1 MTDDDVPIG
10 RRVASW
16 RVRRSMTQQMLA
28 DRLRRS
34 KSWVDKVER
43 GARALDR
50 YSVIQELAHVLRVDP
65 EVLLG
70 QPRSTPAGT
79 PVGVDDI
86 RAALARYDIPQ
97 APPQT
102 DELRRQIGHA
112 WLTYQHA
119 HYGQLVR
126 LLPCLLDA
134 AQGARSAELLVQ
146 AYRITSSLLVK
157 LGEADL
163 GWLAADRAMTA
174 AGDDRLL
181 AAAATIEVAQALR
194 AQNRDRLALTALL
207 PTANRVLP
215 QLANPGDQE
224 VCGLFGDQNC
234 PKPLDHESGS
244 GSGGDGQGGH
254 RGRAVGG
261 TLLVQ
266 AALAAAGCGEH
277 RRADELID
285 RAAGIAA
292 SLRGYDDTHRTS
304 FGPVAVELAR
314 VLVAAQR
321 GDAAEALRR
330 HSTVVRREGW
340 RRLPA
345 EHRGAYLVDVAR
357 AYLQV
362 GDLRGAARALVDAD
376 SVAPAEVRCRPLART
391 VIADV
396 ARARPAPAG
405 VARLATLVGL
415 TRSPRAVPAAW
426 GRCRVLRWREREEGR
441 AGCGH
446 RRRPDPVRPR
456 HPRAGLRAGRH

>member
-1 MTDDDVPIG
+1 MTNDDIPIG
-10 RRVASW
+10 RRVANW

-34 KSWVDKVER
+34 KSWVDKIER
-43 GARALDR
+43 GARPLDR

-70 QPRSTPAGT
+70 QQRPTPAGT
-79 PVGVDDI
+79 PDGVDDI

-97 APPQT
+97 AAPRT
-102 DELRRQIGHA
+102 DELRRQVGHA

-126 LLPCLLDA
+126 VLPGLLDA
-134 AQGARSAELLVQ
+134 AQGARSPELLVQ

-163 GWLAADRAMTA
+163 AWLAADRAMSTAGDAPILAATA
-174 AGDDRLL
+174 A
-181 AAAATIEVAQALR
+181 ISIAQALR
-194 AQNRDRLALTALL
+194 ACNRDHLALTATLSAANRLL
-207 PTANRVLP
+207 P
-215 QLANPGDQE
+215 NPAH
-224 VCGLFGDQNC
+224 
-234 PKPLDHESGS
+234 PRDHEVDGPFEDQSTRQPHDQRGEGRGGGARQGS
-244 GSGGDGQGGH
+244 VGEWV
-254 RGRAVGG
+254 VGG

-277 RRADELID
+277 CRADELID
-285 RAAGIAA
+285 RAASVAA

-314 VLVAAQR
+314 VLVMAQR
-321 GDAAEALRR
+321 GDAVEALRR
-330 HSTVVRREGW
+330 HSTVVRRDGW
-340 RRLPA
+340 RRLSA
-345 EHRGAYLVDVAR
+345 ECRGAYLVDVAR

-362 GDLRGAARALVDAD
+362 GDLRAAARALVDAD
-376 SVAPAEVRCRPLART
+376 SVAPGEVRCRPLART

-396 ARARPAPAG
+396 ARGHPAPAG

-415 TRSPRAVPAAW
+415 TR
-426 GRCRVLRWREREEGR
+426 
-441 AGCGH
+441 
-446 RRRPDPVRPR
+446 
-456 HPRAGLRAGRH
+456 

>member
-1 MTDDDVPIG
+1 MTSDDLPIG
-10 RRVASW
+10 RRVARW
-16 RVRRSMTQQMLA
+16 RVRRQMTQQMLA

-34 KSWVDKVER
+34 KSWVDKIER
-43 GARALDR
+43 GARTLDR

-79 PVGVDDI
+79 PDGVDDI
-86 RAALARYDIPQ
+86 RAALARYDTPQ

-102 DELRRQIGHA
+102 DELRRQVGHA

-126 LLPCLLDA
+126 VLPGLLDA

-163 GWLAADRAMTA
+163 AWLAADRAMA
-174 AGDDRLL
+174 AACDDPLL
-181 AAAATIEVAQALR
+181 AATATISVGQALR
-194 AQNRDRLALTALL
+194 AQDRDRLALAVLL
-207 PTANRVLP
+207 PAANRVLP
-215 QLANPGDQE
+215 QSSHCGDQE
-224 VCGLFGDQNC
+224 SGDRTARKI
-234 PKPLDHESGS
+234 PDHE
-244 GSGGDGQGGH
+244 GQGEH

-277 RRADELID
+277 RRADELTD
-285 RAAGIAA
+285 RAAGVAA
-292 SLRGYDDTHRTS
+292 NLRGYDDTHRTS

-314 VLVAAQR
+314 VLVVASR
-321 GDAAEALRR
+321 GDAVEAVRR
-330 HSTVVRREGW
+330 HAIVVRREGW

-345 EHRGAYLVDVAR
+345 EYRGAYLVDVAR

-362 GDLRGAARALVDAD
+362 GDVRGAARALVDAD
-376 SVAPAEVRCRPLART
+376 SVAPGEVRCRPLART

-396 ARARPAPAG
+396 ARAQPAPAG

-415 TRSPRAVPAAW
+415 TR
-426 GRCRVLRWREREEGR
+426 
-441 AGCGH
+441 
-446 RRRPDPVRPR
+446 
-456 HPRAGLRAGRH
+456 

>member
-1 MTDDDVPIG
+1 MTNDDLPIG
-10 RRVASW
+10 RRVARW

-43 GARALDR
+43 GVRALDR

-70 QPRSTPAGT
+70 QQPSTPAGT
-79 PVGVDDI
+79 PDGVDDI
-86 RAALARYDIPQ
+86 RAALARYDTSQ
-97 APPQT
+97 ARQET
-102 DELRRQIGHA
+102 DELRRQVGYA
-112 WLTYQHA
+112 WLSYQHA

-126 LLPCLLDA
+126 VLPGLLDT

-163 GWLAADRAMTA
+163 GWLAADRAMSA
-174 AGDDRLL
+174 AGDDPIL
-181 AAAATIEVAQALR
+181 AASAAISVGQALR
-194 AQNRDRLALTALL
+194 AQDRDHLALSALL
-207 PTANRVLP
+207 PAANRVLP
-215 QLANPGDQE
+215 PSSDAGDQE
-224 VCGLFGDQNC
+224 VSGTLGDQTA
-234 PKPLDHESGS
+234 PKPLDHR
-244 GSGGDGQGGH
+244 GQGG
-254 RGRAVGG
+254 RESQGDRREWAVGG
-261 TLLVQ
+261 TLLLQ

-277 RRADELID
+277 RQADELTE

-292 SLRGYDDTHRTS
+292 SLRGYDDPHRIS
-304 FGPVAVELAR
+304 FGATVVEVTR

-321 GDAAEALRR
+321 GDADEALRR
-330 HSTVVRREGW
+330 HSTVMRREGW

-345 EHRGAYLVDVAR
+345 EYRGAYLVDVAR

-376 SVAPAEVRCRPLART
+376 SIAPAEVRCRPLART

-415 TRSPRAVPAAW
+415 TR
-426 GRCRVLRWREREEGR
+426 
-441 AGCGH
+441 
-446 RRRPDPVRPR
+446 
-456 HPRAGLRAGRH
+456 

>member
-1 MTDDDVPIG
+1 MTNDDIPIG
-10 RRVASW
+10 RRVARW

-34 KSWVDKVER
+34 KSWVDKIER
-43 GARALDR
+43 GARTLDR

-70 QPRSTPAGT
+70 QQRPTPAGT
-79 PVGVDDI
+79 PDGVDDI
-86 RAALARYDIPQ
+86 RAALARYDT
-97 APPQT
+97 PPAQT
-102 DELRRQIGHA
+102 TEELRRQVGYA

-126 LLPCLLDA
+126 VLPGLLDA

-163 GWLAADRAMTA
+163 AWLAADRAMAA
-174 AGDDRLL
+174 AGDAPIL
-181 AAAATIEVAQALR
+181 AATAAISVGQALR
-194 AQNRDRLALTALL
+194 AQDRDRLALAALL
-207 PTANRVLP
+207 PAANRVLP
-215 QLANPGDQE
+215 PSTHSGDQE
-224 VCGLFGDQNC
+224 GGDRTARE
-234 PKPLDHESGS
+234 PPDHE
-244 GSGGDGQGGH
+244 GQGDH

-261 TLLVQ
+261 TLLLQ

-277 RRADELID
+277 HRADELAD
-285 RAAGIAA
+285 RAARIAA
-292 SLRGYDDTHRTS
+292 GLRGYDDTHRTN
-304 FGPVAVELAR
+304 FGSIAVDLAR
-314 VLVAAQR
+314 VVVAAQR
-321 GDAAEALRR
+321 GDADEALQR
-330 HSTVVRREGW
+330 HVTVIRREAW

-391 VIADV
+391 VIAEI
-396 ARARPAPAG
+396 ARANPAPAG
-405 VARLATLVGL
+405 VTRLATLVGL
-415 TRSPRAVPAAW
+415 TR
-426 GRCRVLRWREREEGR
+426 
-441 AGCGH
+441 
-446 RRRPDPVRPR
+446 
-456 HPRAGLRAGRH
+456 

>member
-1 MTDDDVPIG
+1 MTSDDVPIG
-10 RRVASW
+10 RRVARW

-43 GARALDR
+43 GVRTLDR

-70 QPRSTPAGT
+70 QQPSTPAGT
-79 PVGVDDI
+79 PDGVDDI
-86 RAALARYDIPQ
+86 RATLARYDTPHAAVQ
-97 APPQT
+97 PSE
-102 DELRRQIGHA
+102 ELRREVGYA

-126 LLPCLLDA
+126 LLPGLLNA
-134 AQGARSAELLVQ
+134 AQAAQSPEVLVP

-163 GWLAADRAMTA
+163 AWLAADRAMAT
-174 AGDDRLL
+174 AGDNQIL
-181 AAAATIEVAQALR
+181 AATATISVGQALR
-194 AQNRDRLALTALL
+194 AQDRDRLALTALL
-207 PTANRVLP
+207 PAANRVLP
-215 QLANPGDQE
+215 PATRSGDQE
-224 VCGLFGDQNC
+224 VCVSFGDQTAR
-234 PKPLDHESGS
+234 KPLDH
-244 GSGGDGQGGH
+244 GGGG

-261 TLLVQ
+261 ALLVQ
-266 AALAAAGCGEH
+266 AALAAGGCGEH

-285 RAAGIAA
+285 RAAGVAA
-292 SLRGYDDTHRTS
+292 NLRGYDDTHRTS
-304 FGPVAVELAR
+304 FGPIAVELAR
-314 VLVAAQR
+314 VLSAAQR
-321 GDAAEALRR
+321 GDADEALHR
-330 HSTVVRREGW
+330 HSAVVRREAW

-345 EHRGAYLVDVAR
+345 EYRGAYLVDVAR

-396 ARARPAPAG
+396 ARAQPAPAG

-415 TRSPRAVPAAW
+415 TR
-426 GRCRVLRWREREEGR
+426 
-441 AGCGH
+441 
-446 RRRPDPVRPR
+446 
-456 HPRAGLRAGRH
+456 